1 MGDLAEPS
9 FQDDTEAILRG
20 CGDGV
25 CCGEKD
31 KDGREKERDGG
42 ESSSGSTG
50 RKREGGDCHTATTAT
65 VGRVRHEE
73 EAESETVAPGNKR
86 ALSQDENDIRQ

>member
-1 MGDLAEPS
+1 MGDLAELS
-9 FQDDTEAILRG
+9 YQDDTEAILRG
-20 CGDGV
+20 CHDGV
-25 CCGEKD
+25 YCGEKD

-42 ESSSGSTG
+42 KSSSGSTG
-50 RKREGGDCHTATTAT
+50 RKREGGDCRTDTTAA
-65 VGRVRHEE
+65 VGGVSHEE

>member
-9 FQDDTEAILRG
+9 YHDDTEANLRG

-31 KDGREKERDGG
+31 KDGREKKGDGG
-42 ESSSGSTG
+42 ESASGSTG
-50 RKREGGDCHTATTAT
+50 RKREGGDCRTDSTA
-65 VGRVRHEE
+65 VMGGVSREE
-73 EAESETVAPGNKR
+73 EAESEMVAPGNKR